1 MSLKMVHHRED
12 TNQLNETEVKKNAEI
27 LLRKLYREGL
37 CDSWVLKCRVLSES
51 SRYYVSCH

>member
-1 MSLKMVHHRED
+1 MVHHRED